1 MTGQLD
7 ICARLT
13 CSRCGETGTGFWRRD
28 ALRGQGREL
37 LGLTRG
43 FLRKPGDR
51 RADPSILCAACRVPA
66 REMPF
71 LCEGTEA

>member
-1 MTGQLD
+1 MTGELD

-13 CSRCGETGTGFWRRD
+13 CPGCGATGTGFWRKD

-43 FLRKPGDR
+43 FARKPGDKR
-51 RADPSILCAACRVPA
+51 TDPCILCAVCRIPAQEVP
-66 REMPF
+66 F
-71 LCEGTEA
+71 VCEQPGA